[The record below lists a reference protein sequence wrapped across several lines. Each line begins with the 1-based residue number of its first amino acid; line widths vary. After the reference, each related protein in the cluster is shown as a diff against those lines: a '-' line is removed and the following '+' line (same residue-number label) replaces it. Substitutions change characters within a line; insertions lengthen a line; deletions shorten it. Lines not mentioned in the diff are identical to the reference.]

1 MPTPPYA
8 KVLTSI
14 AGDTAVGG
22 VRAPVAGSSSVQFS
36 GESTV
41 GWTQQ
46 RWELYAYPAG
56 FTAPAGWT
64 LDGSTQIIY
73 STAVTP
79 PSFTLPAAATRWG
92 KWLIRLLVNEGVSN
106 SQAVASLKDETA
118 GVSVLSPKGQVDTAA
133 LEAAQFDAFRG
144 WVADYQRNLRIIEPQ
159 LGGGGGSTPTGT
171 GFVHVTGGVQDGAAA
186 LVQNADVGASAAIA
200 LSKLGIGAADEV
212 VTTNTGATA
221 IQSRK
226 IVDANVATGAAIA
239 VTKLATATN
248 GMQLTVSGGV
258 PTWVAPVGPSGT
270 CGGTEVSLAVGGTTV
285 TALAVGNNTLVVV
298 TGTGATTIQG
308 MAAPSPAFAKRL
320 TVWNDTNA
328 TITFANENAGASA
341 ADRVLTGNG
350 ADDALT
356 LSGKRAEFIYSVSKA
371 RWGKSN
377 YPP

>member
-133 LEAAQFDAFRG
+133 LETTQFDTFRA

-159 LGGGGGSTPTGT
+159 LGGAGGSDATTGAN
-171 GFVHVTGGVQDGAAA
+171 GIVRLAGDLGGNGTVAAA
-186 LVQNADVGASAAIA
+186 P
-200 LSKLGIGAADEV
+200 
-212 VTTNTGATA
+212 
-221 IQSRK
+221 
-226 IVDANVATGAAIA
+226 
-239 VTKLATATN
+239 
-248 GMQLTVSGGV
+248 TVSGITG
-258 PTWVAPVGPSGT
+258 APSTGKVTHAETYHELLTANQRLRDERFEFALTGSADVVWSLTIPSG
-270 CGGTEVSLAVGGTTV
+270 ESWIVDFELNAHIVSTGSSQNVYRATRRIKNVGGTLTSVTIGTDVVSEDAPTGAVIDYTTTGTTV
-285 TALAVGNNTLVVV
+285 RLRYTKPTTGTWRAVGRVTIDGVV
-298 TGTGATTIQG
+298 A
-308 MAAPSPAFAKRL
+308 
-320 TVWNDTNA
+320 
-328 TITFANENAGASA
+328 
-341 ADRVLTGNG
+341 
-350 ADDALT
+350 
-356 LSGKRAEFIYSVSKA
+356 
-371 RWGKSN
+371 
-377 YPP
+377 